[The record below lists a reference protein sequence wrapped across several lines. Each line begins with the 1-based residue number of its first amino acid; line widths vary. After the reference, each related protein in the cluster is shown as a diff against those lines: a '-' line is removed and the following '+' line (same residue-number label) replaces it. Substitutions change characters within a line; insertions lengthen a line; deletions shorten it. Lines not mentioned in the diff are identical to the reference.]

1 MENIMIANY
10 HTHTFRCGHAAPDDE
25 RIYVENAIKAGFT
38 DMGFADHCP
47 MPLPKGYTQ
56 EQCSKVL
63 GVRMKLDETE
73 QYVNTLLR
81 LREEYK
87 NDINI
92 HIGFE
97 VEYIPESF
105 ELFLEYIEQYPIEY
119 LILGQHF
126 NGLLNDCHWFGRKTS
141 DENILK
147 QYVDLVC
154 EGMKT
159 GKFTYLCHPDLC
171 WYYGF
176 IEIYEREMTR
186 LINCANEH
194 KIPLEINFYGMQ
206 QLRNY
211 PTLQFWQLANRMGCD
226 VVLGS
231 DAHFPENVCNAGAL
245 RQSEDMVAAY
255 KGLNLLQK
263 VNFVSPFK
271 KHN

>member
-1 MENIMIANY
+1 MIANY

-25 RIYVENAIKAGFT
+25 RIYVENAIKAGFR

-47 MPLPKGYTQ
+47 MPIPEGDDPKDYAEVQ
-56 EQCSKVL
+56 S
-63 GVRMKLDETE
+63 VRMTLAQTE
-73 QYVNTLLR
+73 DYVNTLLK

-97 VEYIPESF
+97 VEYVP
-105 ELFLEYIEQYPIEY
+105 ELFDSFISFISQYPIDY

-126 NGLLNDCHWFGRKTS
+126 DKAKDPWWFAYQTRS
-141 DENILK
+141 EDVLK
-147 QYVDLVC
+147 KYVDLVI
-154 EGMKT
+154 EAIKT

-211 PTLQFWQLANRMGCD
+211 PTLQFWQLANRIGCD
-226 VVLGS
+226 VVMGS

-245 RQSEDMVAAY
+245 RQAEDLVAAH
-255 KGLNLLQK
+255 KGLRLLEK
-263 VNFVSPFK
+263 VEFVSPFK
-271 KHN
+271 KA